1 MTTPFHEEEALGK
14 IYDRRLM
21 RRLLAY
27 LGPYKPTVV
36 FSFLLV
42 LVGSALKLVGPYL
55 TKVAID
61 DYITPGDL
69 EGLDFVALLYVLAL
83 LLQFAV
89 SFFQVYLMNM
99 AGQRVMFDMR
109 REIFSHLQRLQPAFF
124 DKNPVGRLVT
134 RVTTDVDA
142 LNELFTSGVVTIFGD
157 LFMLLGIMMVLIYLD
172 WRLALVTFTVL
183 PALFAVTL
191 VFKRRVREVYR
202 KVRTRVAMLNAFIQ
216 ENVIGM
222 QVVQLFRQERRKL
235 GQYSDLNRQHQDA
248 NLESVFQY
256 ALFYPAIEFLGAVAV
271 ALIIWYGGWQIL
283 LGGLTGLTLGGLV
296 AFIQYSERFFRPISD
311 LSEKFNIL
319 QGAMASSER
328 IFRLLDTEVT
338 VASPG
343 LRPFASALRA
353 SAAPR
358 RSASRGG
365 GSGFGEAHR
374 SVAEAGLIRFES
386 VWFAYQ
392 NEDWVLEDLDLEVR
406 QGETVAVV
414 GHTGAG
420 KTTLTS
426 LLLRFYDVQR
436 GRVLV
441 DGVDVREWDLRD
453 LRRRF
458 GVVLQDVHLFSGTI
472 ASNIRLGD
480 REITDREVAEAA
492 AAVHL
497 DGYIATLPRGLE
509 EEVKERGSSLSAGQK
524 QLVSFARAL
533 VHDPRILI
541 LDEATSNVDTHTE
554 ILVREALER
563 LLESRTSLVIA
574 HRLSTIQKADRILVM
589 HKGRVREVGSH
600 QELLAKRGIYYRL
613 YQLQYKDQEI
623 AVPLLG
629 AERPGSGVSR
639 DKMAPS

>member
-1 MTTPFHEEEALGK
+1 MSTSFHEEEALGK

-21 RRLLAY
+21 RRLLSY
-27 LGPYKPTVV
+27 LGPYKLTVV
-36 FSFLLV
+36 FSLLLV
-42 LVGSALKLVGPYL
+42 IAASVLKLAGPYL

-61 DYITPGDL
+61 DYITRGNL
-69 EGLDFVALLYVLAL
+69 EGLDYVALLYVLVL
-83 LLQFAV
+83 VLQFAI

-124 DKNPVGRLVT
+124 DKNPIGRLVT

-157 LFMLLGIMMVLIYLD
+157 IFMLLGIMVVLIYLD

-191 VFKRRVREVYR
+191 MFKRRVREVYR

-216 ENVIGM
+216 ENIVGM
-222 QVVQLFRQERRKL
+222 QVVQLFRQEPRKF
-235 GQYSDLNRQHQDA
+235 GQYSELNRQHQDA

-256 ALFYPAIEFLGAVAV
+256 ALFYPAIEFLGAVAI
-271 ALIIWYGGWQIL
+271 ALIIWYGGWQTL
-283 LGGLTGLTLGGLV
+283 ASGLTLGGLV
-296 AFIQYSERFFRPISD
+296 AFIQYSEKFFRPISD

-328 IFRLLDTEVT
+328 IFKLLDTEVS
-338 VASPG
+338 VASP
-343 LRPFASALRA
+343 PE
-353 SAAPR
+353 APVKR
-358 RSASRGG
+358 TSS
-365 GSGFGEAHR
+365 S
-374 SVAEAGLIRFES
+374 SSIRFEN

-392 NEDWVLEDLDLEVR
+392 NEDWVLEDLELEVR
-406 QGETVAVV
+406 PGETVAVV

-441 DGVDVREWDLRD
+441 DGADVREWNLQE
-453 LRRRF
+453 LRRQF
-458 GVVLQDVHLFSGTI
+458 GMVLQDVHLFSGTI

-480 REITDREVAEAA
+480 RGISDQEVAEAA

-497 DGYIATLPRGLE
+497 DGFVAGLPRGLD

-554 ILVREALER
+554 ILIREALER
-563 LLESRTSLVIA
+563 LLQNRTSLVIA
-574 HRLSTIQKADRILVM
+574 HRLSTIQKADRIVVM

-600 QELLAKRGIYYRL
+600 QELLARRGIYYRL

-623 AVPLLG
+623 AVPVLG
-629 AERPGSGVSR
+629 GERRPGR
-639 DKMAPS
+639 E

>member
-1 MTTPFHEEEALGK
+1 MTAPFQEEEALGK

-21 RRLLAY
+21 GRLLAY
-27 LGPYKPTVV
+27 LGPYKLTVV

-42 LVGSALKLVGPYL
+42 LVASALKLTGPYL
-55 TKVAID
+55 TKIAID
-61 DYITPGDL
+61 DYIGPGNL
-69 EGLDFVALLYVLAL
+69 RGLDRVALLYVLAL
-83 LLQFAV
+83 ALQFVV

-157 LFMLLGIMMVLIYLD
+157 VFMLLGIMVVLIYLD

-183 PALFAVTL
+183 PALFAVTMI
-191 VFKRRVREVYR
+191 FKRRVREVYR
-202 KVRTRVAMLNAFIQ
+202 KVRTRIAMLNAFIQ
-216 ENVIGM
+216 ESIVGM
-222 QVVQLFRQERRKL
+222 QVIQLFRQEDRKF
-235 GQYSDLNRQHQDA
+235 GQYKELNRQHQDA

-256 ALFYPAIEFLGAVAV
+256 ALFYPAIEFLGALAI
-271 ALIIWYGGWQIL
+271 ALILWYGGWQIL
-283 LGGLTGLTLGGLV
+283 AGGLTLGGLV
-296 AFIQYSERFFRPISD
+296 AFIQYSEKFFRPISD

-328 IFRLLDTEVT
+328 IFKLLDTEVT
-338 VASPG
+338 IASP
-343 LRPFASALRA
+343 
-353 SAAPR
+353 AAPGVS
-358 RSASRGG
+358 RSTP
-365 GSGFGEAHR
+365 GS
-374 SVAEAGLIRFES
+374 IRFEN

-406 QGETVAVV
+406 PGETVAVV

-441 DGVDVREWDLRD
+441 DGVDVREWDLKD
-453 LRRRF
+453 LRRQF
-458 GVVLQDVHLFSGTI
+458 GMVLQDVHLFSGTI

-480 REITDREVAEAA
+480 RGISDADVAEAA

-497 DGYIATLPRGLE
+497 DGFVAGLPRGLD

-554 ILVREALER
+554 ILIREALER
-563 LLESRTSLVIA
+563 LLENRTSLVIA
-574 HRLSTIQKADRILVM
+574 HRLSTIQRADRIVVM
-589 HKGRVREVGSH
+589 HKGRVREVGNH
-600 QELLAKRGIYYRL
+600 QELLARRGIYYRL

-623 AVPLLG
+623 AVPVLG
-629 AERPGSGVSR
+629 GERRPGQ
-639 DKMAPS
+639 D